1 MGTDKLAHS
10 QLGTELGGLIG
21 MRVGEQGEWF
31 LRHTQS
37 SPGIV
42 PKPQLTNP
50 NVRWDDRMQ
59 NLTVQV
65 GYTKLIC
72 AWSDQ

>member
-1 MGTDKLAHS
+1 
-10 QLGTELGGLIG
+10 
-21 MRVGEQGEWF
+21 MRAGEQGEWF

-37 SPGIV
+37 LPGIV

-65 GYTKLIC
+65 GYTKLIR